1 MQSVGGS
8 ESGLS
13 PFFRTYGELKK
24 NRPREQKNHVLQTLA
39 EVRVGSAQTELQEK
53 KKCDKLEIRMNVEE
67 RDSLIDVA
75 ERIRQNERRSSC
87 DGTEMAA
94 DSVYAR
100 NTLGRG
106 WTPCNRQSKAY

>member
-24 NRPREQKNHVLQTLA
+24 IARVSGKIMFCRVLA
-39 EVRVGSAQTELQEK
+39 EVRVGSANTELQEK
-53 KKCDKLEIRMNVEE
+53 KKCDKLGIRMNVEE

-75 ERIRQNERRSSC
+75 ERIQQNERRSSC

-100 NTLGRG
+100 NDLGRG
-106 WTPCNRQSKAY
+106 WTPRNRQSKAH

>member
-1 MQSVGGS
+1 M
-8 ESGLS
+8 
-13 PFFRTYGELKK
+13 FCRA
-24 NRPREQKNHVLQTLA
+24 LA
-39 EVRVGSAQTELQEK
+39 EVRVGLAHTELQEK

-67 RDSLIDVA
+67 SDSLIDVA
-75 ERIRQNERRSSC
+75 EGMRQNERRSSC

-106 WTPCNRQSKAY
+106 WTPRNRQSKAH

>member
-1 MQSVGGS
+1 MQSAGGS
-8 ESGLS
+8 EGGFSLFLERMGNW
-13 PFFRTYGELKK
+13 K
-24 NRPREQKNHVLQTLA
+24 NRPRERKNHVLQTLA
-39 EVRVGSAQTELQEK
+39 EVRVGSAHTELQEK

-67 RDSLIDVA
+67 SDSLIDVA

-106 WTPCNRQSKAY
+106 WTPRNRQSKAH

>member
-13 PFFRTYGELKK
+13 PFLERMGNWK
-24 NRPREQKNHVLQTLA
+24 NRPRERKNHVLQSVGGS
-39 EVRVGSAQTELQEK
+39 EGGSAHTELQEK

-67 RDSLIDVA
+67 SDSLIDVA
-75 ERIRQNERRSSC
+75 EGIRQNERRSSC

-106 WTPCNRQSKAY
+106 WTPRNRQSKAH